1 MKFWIQTLIALFL
14 TVTFLSGCNKTDES
28 APATD
33 EAVTTTEPAAP
44 ADNAAAPAAE
54 EPATQELGGW
64 SPPPEDAAA
73 PTEDATAA
81 PAEEPMTTTE

>member
-14 TVTFLSGCNKTDES
+14 TVTFLSGCNKADES

-33 EAVTTTEPAAP
+33 EAVTTEPAAP
-44 ADNAAAPAAE
+44 ADDASAPAAE
-54 EPATQELGGW
+54 EPAAQELGGW

-73 PTEDATAA
+73 PTEEPAA
-81 PAEEPMTTTE
+81 PAEDPATTTE